1 MSYTVIST
9 EHDGSSPIASRYTH
23 KGDAL
28 QIAELGNQ
36 VASRRY
42 TVLDEEGN
50 RVAGQSLPPGSAE
63 GVQQEAPLTRTERL
77 VKLLRHL
84 ADLEHHPDID
94 IQNKA
99 PRSVPLAKIT
109 TSYEADVSMTY
120 FGEVYSKREVER
132 TNVLVDHLFGLE
144 FETARSNGWT
154 YFNGYFEG
162 LTIHITATQG
172 SYYDRVQVGEETIPA
187 EPEKVIPAQPE
198 RVVPKFEYVCKDP
211 YAEEQSA

>member
-1 MSYTVIST
+1 MSDT
-9 EHDGSSPIASRYTH
+9 ENI
-23 KGDAL
+23 
-28 QIAELGNQ
+28 
-36 VASRRY
+36 
-42 TVLDEEGN
+42 
-50 RVAGQSLPPGSAE
+50 
-63 GVQQEAPLTRTERL
+63 TRTERL

-99 PRSVPLAKIT
+99 PRSVPLAEIT
-109 TSYEADVSMTY
+109 TRYEADVSMTY
-120 FGEVYSKREVER
+120 FGEAYSKREVER
-132 TNVLVDHLFGLE
+132 INVLVDHLFGLE

-172 SYYDRVQVGEETIPA
+172 SYCDRVQVGEETIPA

-211 YAEEQSA
+211 YAEEQAA

>member
-1 MSYTVIST
+1 MSYTVVST
-9 EHDGSSPIASRYTH
+9 EHDGSSPITSQHTH

-28 QIAELGNQ
+28 QIARYGNGI
-36 VASRRY
+36 ASRRY

-50 RVAGQSLPPGSAE
+50 RVAGQPLLPGSAKE
-63 GVQQEAPLTRTERL
+63 VQEQAPLTRTERL

-99 PRSVPLAKIT
+99 PRSVPLAEIT
-109 TSYEADVSMTY
+109 ASYEADVSMTY
-120 FGEVYSKREVER
+120 FGEAYSKREVER
-132 TNVLVDHLFGLE
+132 INVLVDHLFGLE
-144 FETARSNGWT
+144 FETARRNGWT
-154 YFNGYFEG
+154 HFNGYFEG
-162 LTIHITATQG
+162 LTIHIMATQG
-172 SYYDRVQVGEETIPA
+172 SYCDRVQVGEETIPA

-211 YAEEQSA
+211 YTEEQAA

>member
-9 EHDGSSPIASRYTH
+9 EHDGSSPITSQHTNERY
-23 KGDAL
+23 AL
-28 QIAELGNQ
+28 RIAELGNQ

-50 RVAGQSLPPGSAE
+50 RVAGQPLLPESAE
-63 GVQQEAPLTRTERL
+63 EVQEQAPLTRTERL

-94 IQNKA
+94 IRNKA
-99 PRSVPLAKIT
+99 PRSVPLAEIT
-109 TSYEADVSMTY
+109 TSYGADVSMTY
-120 FGEVYSKREVER
+120 FGEASSKREVER
-132 TNVLVDHLFGLE
+132 INVLVDHLFGLE
-144 FETARSNGWT
+144 FETARKNGWT

-172 SYYDRVQVGEETIPA
+172 SYCDRVQVGEETIPA

>member
-9 EHDGSSPIASRYTH
+9 EHDGSSPIALRYTH

-109 TSYEADVSMTY
+109 TPYEADVSMTY

-132 TNVLVDHLFGLE
+132 INVLVDHLFGLE

-172 SYYDRVQVGEETIPA
+172 SYCDRVQVGEETIPA
-187 EPEKVIPAQPE
+187 EPAKVIPAQPE
-198 RVVPKFEYVCKDP
+198 RIIPKFEYVCKDP
-211 YAEEQSA
+211 YAEEQVA

>member
-1 MSYTVIST
+1 M
-9 EHDGSSPIASRYTH
+9 
-23 KGDAL
+23 

-63 GVQQEAPLTRTERL
+63 GVQQVAPLTRTERL

-120 FGEVYSKREVER
+120 FGEAYSKREVER
-132 TNVLVDHLFGLE
+132 INVLVDHLFGLE

-172 SYYDRVQVGEETIPA
+172 SYCDRVQVGEETIPA
-187 EPEKVIPAQPE
+187 EPAKVIPAQPE

-211 YAEEQSA
+211 YAEEQGA

>member
-9 EHDGSSPIASRYTH
+9 EHDGSSPITSQYTH

-109 TSYEADVSMTY
+109 TNYEADVSMTY
-120 FGEVYSKREVER
+120 FGEAYSKREVER
-132 TNVLVDHLFGLE
+132 INVLVDHLFGLE

-172 SYYDRVQVGEETIPA
+172 SYCDCVQVGEETIPA